1 MGRRKENKVKLK
13 FRIMKKLLTTI
24 LLMGY
29 GVLSAQSP
37 SETQY
42 GAFLTASKTLWEQS
56 VKQAA
61 KEHGDQSF
69 EAAIAYMGLLNNT
82 MATQDEDTFDEYIDT
97 TVDLLK
103 SIIET
108 NPDSGEPKAVLSSVY
123 GLIMAYSPMKGMLYG
138 SKSNSLM
145 DAAIK
150 SDPNSPLV
158 QKLYA
163 GSKLY
168 TPKMFGGNSKEAVAS
183 YEKSVEIFEK
193 GETASNWLYLDAL
206 MGLSL
211 AYQKVER
218 VEDAKKTLNK
228 ALNIEPEFGWAMGV
242 LAELNQSK

>member
-1 MGRRKENKVKLK
+1 
-13 FRIMKKLLTTI
+13 
-24 LLMGY
+24 
-29 GVLSAQSP
+29 
-37 SETQY
+37 
-42 GAFLTASKTLWEQS
+42 
-56 VKQAA
+56 
-61 KEHGDQSF
+61 
-69 EAAIAYMGLLNNT
+69 
-82 MATQDEDTFDEYIDT
+82 
-97 TVDLLK
+97 
-103 SIIET
+103 
-108 NPDSGEPKAVLSSVY
+108 
-123 GLIMAYSPMKGMLYG
+123 
-138 SKSNSLM
+138 M